1 MDLAQL
7 TTEARNP
14 ASEQIDRLSALEIVQ
29 LMNAE
34 DCRVPLAVGQVAG
47 AVAAAIEGI
56 AERMRRGG
64 RLIYLGAGTSGRLGV
79 LDASECPPTFNS
91 RPWQVVG
98 LIAGGPTALTRAV
111 EGAEDRPETAI
122 EDLQRVNLSGD
133 DAVVGIATS
142 GRTPYVLG
150 GLQYAGQIG
159 ALTVGLTCNADS
171 ELTAVAQQMIVPV
184 VGPEVVSGSTRL
196 KAGTATKLVLNMLTT
211 GVMVQL
217 GKTYGNLMVDLQ
229 TTNQKL
235 THRSRRIV
243 RQLTGVSD
251 DQASALLQRCGGD
264 TKTAIVAQL
273 RGVSPQE
280 AQRLLAAAGG
290 QLRGA
295 LEAGNAAGGRGGR
308 GQPEDPTV
316 AGGQVRSRRLRRD
329 AGKRSS
335 ESRRPI

>member
-7 TTEARNP
+7 TTEACNP

-34 DCRVPLAVGQVAG
+34 DGRVPLAVGQVAG

-150 GLQYAGQIG
+150 GLQYAGRIG

-211 GVMVQL
+211 GVMIQL

-251 DQASALLQRCGGD
+251 DQAAALLQTLRRRYQDGD
-264 TKTAIVAQL
+264 RRTAA
-273 RGVSPQE
+273 R
-280 AQRLLAAAGG
+280 RLAAGRSAS
-290 QLRGA
+290 
-295 LEAGNAAGGRGGR
+295 AGGR
-308 GQPEDPTV
+308 
-316 AGGQVRSRRLRRD
+316 
-329 AGKRSS
+329 
-335 ESRRPI
+335 RRPTAGSVGSRGSEAGT